1 MGGRPGSSRSADASG
16 GLLQRPTSLAS
27 QPPASRWGR
36 PRSTS
41 RPWKARRS
49 PGHAARP
56 AASRFKHLKSRNLL
70 QSQEADQSSSTW
82 LIGSDREIAFVNHG
96 RQMDGFRGQGR
107 DTPPLF
113 PFFASCRRHC
123 GALFHSQLHDPFDQ
137 VIGDRLIQGK
147 LEIALR
153 SSVACNS
160 FFKRLVAR
168 NRWI

>member
-1 MGGRPGSSRSADASG
+1 MLGAWLGLFAEDA
-16 GLLQRPTSLAS
+16 QEFEA
-27 QPPASRWGR
+27 GR
-36 PRSTS
+36 PRKNRIDPWGAAFRSAGPGTLLGPHLLS
-41 RPWKARRS
+41 HRPDRS
-49 PGHAARP
+49 GCQNPRWGTLEDTDDPKGRIRA
-56 AASRFKHLKSRNLL
+56 L
-70 QSQEADQSSSTW
+70 QQGT
-82 LIGSDREIAFVNHG
+82 LGPDREIAFVDHG

-113 PFFASCRRHC
+113 PFVGSCRRLC
-123 GALFHSQLHDPFDQ
+123 GVLFHSQLHDPFDQ

-160 FFKRLVAR
+160 YFKRLVAR